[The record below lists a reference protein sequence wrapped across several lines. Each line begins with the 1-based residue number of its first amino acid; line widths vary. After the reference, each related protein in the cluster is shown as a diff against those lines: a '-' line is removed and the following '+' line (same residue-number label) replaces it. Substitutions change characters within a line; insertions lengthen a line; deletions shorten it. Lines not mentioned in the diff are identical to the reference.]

1 MTLRFCARFHFDGIK
16 SISLCRVN
24 QPDVWRELCDGLS
37 INSSLVKGTFSLFFF
52 HCSIIKSIQQ
62 CCNDCEDL
70 WVSQLNSE
78 VVPVMKSLFGC
89 HIKDTIRCY
98 VGLYP
103 TYLRSIRR
111 QYFLLPYGVS
121 HNRIREIII
130 HELSHFYCY
139 TACGDRLT
147 SDTLWRLSE
156 YIVPYILKYRFGIDC
171 QESSYAGVGSVSQKA
186 LFISWVNKE
195 ISFEKL
201 LVSLK
206 QNE

>member
-1 MTLRFCARFHFDGIK
+1 MTLRFCVRFHFDGIK
-16 SISLCRVN
+16 SISLCRAN
-24 QPDVWRELCDGLS
+24 QPDVWQELCDGLS
-37 INSSLVKGTFSLFFF
+37 ISSGLVKGTVSLFFY
-52 HCSIIKSIQQ
+52 HHSIKKSIQQ
-62 CCNDCEDL
+62 CCNDCEDIWMSHL
-70 WVSQLNSE
+70 SSE
-78 VVPVMKSLFGC
+78 VVPVMESLFGC

-111 QYFLLPYGVS
+111 RYFLLPYGVPR
-121 HNRIREIII
+121 NRIREIII

-156 YIVPYILKYRFGIDC
+156 YLVPYILKYRFGIDC
-171 QESSYAGVGSVSQKA
+171 QESSYAGVGSESQKA
-186 LFISWVNKE
+186 LFFSWVNRE

-201 LVSLK
+201 IVSLK
-206 QNE
+206 QYE